1 LFCKRRDG
9 TEFPAE
15 ISLSPLEMT
24 NGRRVICSIRD
35 VTEHRQEQ
43 ARLKELNDKLTNLNQ
58 ELVGAKEVAIA
69 ASGAKSAFLASM
81 SHEIRT
87 PMNGII
93 GMVDVLMQSSLV
105 GPQVEM
111 VGLIRESADS
121 LLTIIDDILDFS
133 KIEAGRLDIESAPM
147 SVADVVDKTCGLL
160 NRLAERNESTL
171 TVFVDPSIPAI
182 VLGDAVRVRQVLMN
196 LTSNAIKFSSGLTR
210 PGAIA
215 VRATLVEPVKDRVI
229 VDFRVTDN
237 GIGMDQAALARLF
250 TSFTQADA
258 STTRRY
264 GGTGLGLA
272 ISKQLATLM
281 GGDITVQ
288 TELDRGSTF
297 TVRLSFMPA
306 MQPEG
311 GGELPSEI
319 SGLHCVVI
327 GRHAGL
333 ADDLATY
340 LAADSAVVTH
350 VPDLAAATRLSRDH
364 GSRLAVWVMDAGN
377 AGAASSE
384 LLAAIKARADQ
395 DLRAVL
401 VMVGRGQ
408 RGNPRAQAEGI
419 VMIDGNALS
428 RRTLAHAV
436 AIAAGRAEPE
446 SKFKKESLSVPAIAA
461 PTRAAALAKRQ
472 LILVAEDNEINQ
484 KVLGQQ
490 LAKLGYAADYAANGR
505 EALRRWQSGDYALL
519 LTDLHMPE
527 MDGYDLALAI
537 RAGELG
543 RVRAPIIALT
553 ANALK
558 GEAKRCR
565 AVGMDEYLTKPA
577 TLAELAAALEKWLPA
592 PRASKGKPPRA
603 TPATSAALQV
613 QMLEA
618 LVGNDPQVIEE
629 FLREFHASAR
639 QLGAELVAAGSAGN
653 AADAVRIA
661 HKLKSS
667 ARAVGAVQLG
677 ELCATIEAAGKANDA
692 TAIQAL
698 LPEFESAL
706 AAVMQAIRARHRPST
721 ERA

>member
-1 LFCKRRDG
+1 
-9 TEFPAE
+9 
-15 ISLSPLEMT
+15 
-24 NGRRVICSIRD
+24 
-35 VTEHRQEQ
+35 
-43 ARLKELNDKLTNLNQ
+43 
-58 ELVGAKEVAIA
+58 
-69 ASGAKSAFLASM
+69 M
-81 SHEIRT
+81 S
-87 PMNGII
+87 
-93 GMVDVLMQSSLV
+93 
-105 GPQVEM
+105 
-111 VGLIRESADS
+111 
-121 LLTIIDDILDFS
+121 
-133 KIEAGRLDIESAPM
+133 
-147 SVADVVDKTCGLL
+147 
-160 NRLAERNESTL
+160 
-171 TVFVDPSIPAI
+171 
-182 VLGDAVRVRQVLMN
+182 
-196 LTSNAIKFSSGLTR
+196 
-210 PGAIA
+210 
-215 VRATLVEPVKDRVI
+215 
-229 VDFRVTDN
+229 
-237 GIGMDQAALARLF
+237 
-250 TSFTQADA
+250 
-258 STTRRY
+258 
-264 GGTGLGLA
+264 
-272 ISKQLATLM
+272 
-281 GGDITVQ
+281 
-288 TELDRGSTF
+288 
-297 TVRLSFMPA
+297 
-306 MQPEG
+306 
-311 GGELPSEI
+311 
-319 SGLHCVVI
+319 
-327 GRHAGL
+327 
-333 ADDLATY
+333 
-340 LAADSAVVTH
+340 H
-350 VPDLAAATRLSRDH
+350 VPDLAAATQLSRE
-364 GSRLAVWVMDAGN
+364 RRTKLAVWVMDAGN
-377 AGAASSE
+377 AGSASGE

-446 SKFKKESLSVPAIAA
+446 TNFKMETLSVPVIAA
-461 PTRAAALAKRQ
+461 PTRAAAIPKRQ

-484 KVLGQQ
+484 KVIGQQ

-527 MDGYDLALAI
+527 MDGYDLTLAI

-577 TLAELAAALEKWLPA
+577 TLAELAAALEKWLP
-592 PRASKGKPPRA
+592 PPKAAAKRKSPQA
-603 TPATSAALQV
+603 TPAASAALQV

-618 LVGNDPQVIEE
+618 LVGSDPQVIEE

-667 ARAVGAVQLG
+667 ARAVGAVLLG
-677 ELCATIEAAGKANDA
+677 ELCVAIETVGKANDA
-692 TAIQAL
+692 AAIQAL

-706 AAVMQAIRARHRPST
+706 AAVMQEIRARHRPST

>member
-1 LFCKRRDG
+1 
-9 TEFPAE
+9 
-15 ISLSPLEMT
+15 
-24 NGRRVICSIRD
+24 
-35 VTEHRQEQ
+35 
-43 ARLKELNDKLTNLNQ
+43 
-58 ELVGAKEVAIA
+58 
-69 ASGAKSAFLASM
+69 
-81 SHEIRT
+81 
-87 PMNGII
+87 
-93 GMVDVLMQSSLV
+93 
-105 GPQVEM
+105 
-111 VGLIRESADS
+111 
-121 LLTIIDDILDFS
+121 
-133 KIEAGRLDIESAPM
+133 
-147 SVADVVDKTCGLL
+147 
-160 NRLAERNESTL
+160 
-171 TVFVDPSIPAI
+171 
-182 VLGDAVRVRQVLMN
+182 
-196 LTSNAIKFSSGLTR
+196 
-210 PGAIA
+210 
-215 VRATLVEPVKDRVI
+215 
-229 VDFRVTDN
+229 
-237 GIGMDQAALARLF
+237 
-250 TSFTQADA
+250 
-258 STTRRY
+258 
-264 GGTGLGLA
+264 
-272 ISKQLATLM
+272 
-281 GGDITVQ
+281 
-288 TELDRGSTF
+288 
-297 TVRLSFMPA
+297 
-306 MQPEG
+306 
-311 GGELPSEI
+311 
-319 SGLHCVVI
+319 
-327 GRHAGL
+327 
-333 ADDLATY
+333 
-340 LAADSAVVTH
+340 
-350 VPDLAAATRLSRDH
+350 
-364 GSRLAVWVMDAGN
+364 
-377 AGAASSE
+377 
-384 LLAAIKARADQ
+384 
-395 DLRAVL
+395 
-401 VMVGRGQ
+401 
-408 RGNPRAQAEGI
+408 
-419 VMIDGNALS
+419 
-428 RRTLAHAV
+428 LAHAV

-639 QLGAELVAAGSAGN
+639 QLGAELVGAGSTGN
-653 AADAVRIA
+653 AAEAARIA

-667 ARAVGAVQLG
+667 ARAVGAVPLG

-706 AAVMQAIRARHRPST
+706 AAVMQEIRARHRPST